1 MQKIRILIADDHEI
15 IHRGISEML
24 HDVLEYEIVGH
35 AYNGKEALDLCC
47 ILEPD
52 VLFLDL
58 SMPVMSGLE
67 AINNIRTLRPNI
79 KIIALTQ
86 HDQKE
91 YVSQVIKNGGHG
103 YMIKNSLKEDFLEAI
118 ITVMRNRRYISFELS
133 EKMLDEAIETG
144 QTAKK
149 TQEIQLTRREIEILR
164 KIAEDKNNQ
173 EIAEELNI
181 SLRTVET
188 HRRNMMQKLKVK
200 SVVAMLRYALNNRLI
215 DF

>member
-67 AINNIRTLRPNI
+67 AINNIRTLKPNI

>member
-67 AINNIRTLRPNI
+67 AINNIRTLKPNI

-200 SVVAMLRYALNNRLI
+200 SVVAMLRYALNNQLI